1 MPEQERNHYINRHE
15 EIGDEVGR
23 CRQNTGWMI
32 AVAVLTILLVVSVC
46 FNVFFLASR
55 GDGVRGEGSSSWMG
69 RPCQNRQY
77 DSDDNNAMRG
87 HRGDNSRD
95 NMRDKEHE
103 QKEDKESDGKS
114 DADKD

>member
-1 MPEQERNHYINRHE
+1 MSEQERNHYINRHE

-23 CRQNTGWMI
+23 CKQNTGWMI

-55 GDGVRGEGSSSWMG
+55 GGGARGEGSSSWMG
-69 RPCQNRQY
+69 CPCQNGQY
-77 DSDDNNAMRG
+77 DSDNNAMRG
-87 HRGDNSRD
+87 CRGDNSRD
-95 NMRDKEHE
+95 NMRNKEHE